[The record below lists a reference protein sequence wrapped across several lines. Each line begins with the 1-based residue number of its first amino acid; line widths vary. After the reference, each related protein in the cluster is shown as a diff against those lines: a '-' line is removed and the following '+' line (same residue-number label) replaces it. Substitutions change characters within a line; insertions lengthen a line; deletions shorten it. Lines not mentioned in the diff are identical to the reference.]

1 MSDEVHEVVAFDFN
15 SLTVGDIEDIEAFTE
30 MSFEKFAEQ
39 VDEWQEEKRTPPQR
53 ISTFL
58 MFIAAR
64 HDNPDLTLD
73 EVRKWPLASIKAKS
87 VDAPPT
93 DGAESHP
100 NGSAP
105 SAPSLVGAP
114 PPPSAP

>member
-1 MSDEVHEVVAFDFN
+1 MSDEMHEVVAFDFN
-15 SLTVGDIEDIEAFTE
+15 TLTVGDIEDIEAFTE
-30 MSFEKFAEQ
+30 MSFEEFAAQVDKWQAEQ
-39 VDEWQEEKRTPPQR
+39 RTPPQR

-58 MFIAAR
+58 MFISSR
-64 HDNPDLTLD
+64 HANPDLTLD
-73 EVRKWPLASIKAKS
+73 EIRKWPLASIKTKS

-93 DGAESHP
+93 DGVESP
-100 NGSAP
+100 TNGSAP